1 MFPKIVNFVKTL
13 FAKKPGCAKVT
24 CFCAT
29 DNEFPQEL
37 RTVRFNLE
45 PKRCKS
51 VSLSAKRSVSDGETA
66 FSVKL
71 NILFAFSVPISGKVQ
86 CLYCYTRHG
95 GGAQAGGFGE
105 EAQAVTDRPWGA
117 CVADKMFTLLR
128 MYADD
133 NIASMYATSMHSD
146 SGYLVTDASV
156 RARVRRASVFD
167 EQVPTG
173 TRTRR

>member
-1 MFPKIVNFVKTL
+1 
-13 FAKKPGCAKVT
+13 
-24 CFCAT
+24 
-29 DNEFPQEL
+29 
-37 RTVRFNLE
+37 
-45 PKRCKS
+45 
-51 VSLSAKRSVSDGETA
+51 
-66 FSVKL
+66 
-71 NILFAFSVPISGKVQ
+71 
-86 CLYCYTRHG
+86 
-95 GGAQAGGFGE
+95 
-105 EAQAVTDRPWGA
+105 
-117 CVADKMFTLLR
+117 MFTLLR

>member
-1 MFPKIVNFVKTL
+1 
-13 FAKKPGCAKVT
+13 
-24 CFCAT
+24 
-29 DNEFPQEL
+29 
-37 RTVRFNLE
+37 
-45 PKRCKS
+45 
-51 VSLSAKRSVSDGETA
+51 
-66 FSVKL
+66 
-71 NILFAFSVPISGKVQ
+71 
-86 CLYCYTRHG
+86 
-95 GGAQAGGFGE
+95 
-105 EAQAVTDRPWGA
+105 VTDRPLGA